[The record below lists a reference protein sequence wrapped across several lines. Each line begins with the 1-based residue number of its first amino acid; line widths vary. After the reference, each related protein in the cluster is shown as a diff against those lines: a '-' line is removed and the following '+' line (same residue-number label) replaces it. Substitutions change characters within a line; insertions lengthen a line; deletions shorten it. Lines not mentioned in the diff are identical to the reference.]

1 MKIWKKGKIYWTH
14 LEEKKKMTNSY
25 TNRKRLS
32 ITRKTT
38 IKTP

>member
-1 MKIWKKGKIYWTH
+1 MKIQKKRKIYWTH
-14 LEEKKKMTNSY
+14 LGKKKKMANPY